1 MVRVPR
7 NKGSYAV
14 RKGGS
19 YQVKYP
25 LGWNEEAKKYD
36 EYREDVESEA
46 EAIALIKSINDF
58 VYHGGSPASVPAWR
72 LGNKAK
78 DEGSAVSVS
87 EFAEEFISFRQ
98 KQKKVEE
105 RTIQSDRE
113 CFARISPY
121 IGDKAIDAVTPRDI
135 DGAYAHMRSDG
146 SDNLAGRPYS
156 GTTLQKTHAF
166 LSMLFD
172 KAIDY
177 GYIPDSPMAKIE
189 RPKRDTPE
197 KVALSAEQ
205 AQALFNEIVKGPLEA
220 KPVGVLL
227 CLCCGLRE
235 SEMLALRWS
244 DYSSGEI
251 EVSKSLRREKQAFKS
266 TKNGEERTVPCPP
279 PLIGVLES
287 WKSQQREWYA
297 SMGLAWSEASPI
309 VNNRVGTH
317 TLQRTFCKWFKSVR
331 AKYPIPDDFTT
342 HGLRHTY
349 VTLLSRDCGIDPRT
363 TRSMS
368 GHKTEQAFSIY
379 THTSGEWRQ
388 KAAIEL
394 GNVIAPDDGAMRC
407 CNCRLWSPSPNDGT
421 KGACW
426 GSDGG
431 LIETSANELCVSGAF
446 LSRPSSSGR

>member
-1 MVRVPR
+1 MVGRMARVPR
-7 NKGSYAV
+7 NKGSYTV
-14 RKGGS
+14 RKGGGC
-19 YQVKYP
+19 QVKYP
-25 LGWNEEAKKYD
+25 LGWNEKAKKYD
-36 EYREDVESEA
+36 EYREDVPSEA

-58 VYHGGSPASVPAWR
+58 VYHGGSPSGVPAWR
-72 LGNKAK
+72 SGAKAEE
-78 DEGSAVSVS
+78 EGSTTTVS
-87 EFAEEFISFRQ
+87 EFAGEFIAFRQ

-121 IGDKAIDAVTPRDI
+121 IGDMPVDCVTPRDI

-146 SDNLAGRPYS
+146 PDNLAGRPYS

-166 LSMLFD
+166 LSMLFA

-177 GYIPDSPMAKIE
+177 GYISENPMVKIE
-189 RPKRDTPE
+189 RPKRDTAE
-197 KVALSAEQ
+197 KVALSAEE
-205 AQALFNEIVKGPLEA
+205 AQALFSEIAKGPLGA

-244 DYSSGEI
+244 DYSNGSI
-251 EVSKSLRREKQAFKS
+251 RVNKSLRREKQAFKS

-279 PLIGVLES
+279 PLNGVLES
-287 WKSQQREWYA
+287 WKARQREWYA
-297 SMGLAWSEASPI
+297 SVGLVWSEDSPI
-309 VNNRVGTH
+309 VNSRVGNH
-317 TLQRTFCKWFKSVR
+317 TLQRTFCRWFEDARV
-331 AKYPIPDDFTT
+331 KYPIPDNFTT

-368 GHKTEQAFSIY
+368 GHKSEQAFSIY

-388 KAAIEL
+388 KAAVQL
-394 GNVIAPDDGAMRC
+394 GNVIAPAEGMMRC
-407 CNCRLWSPSPNDGT
+407 CNCKHWSPSPNDTT

-426 GSDGG
+426 GAEGS
-431 LIETSANELCVSGAF
+431 LAETYADDLC
-446 LSRPSSSGR
+446 SSGVFLPRPA